1 MGTKPKRRKHEIPNI
16 HSTTIMVVGSG
27 GDRELENLVD
37 NLYRY
42 PGAISFRTCPL
53 TVRELSM

>member
-37 NLYRY
+37 SLYKVPRCY
-42 PGAISFRTCPL
+42 QF
-53 TVRELSM
+53 